1 MVSIIVACFFY
12 IPCIRNVAFGV
23 TAVDNRSRDSA
34 KHWMV
39 VPLCCRRPP
48 MVSVYTRSPLGSSMV
63 GSDIEGGGGTMS
75 LNRVPFIIQKI
86 FSVSEC
92 LHLY

>member
-1 MVSIIVACFFY
+1 
-12 IPCIRNVAFGV
+12 
-23 TAVDNRSRDSA
+23 
-34 KHWMV
+34 
-39 VPLCCRRPP
+39 